1 MVIVFR
7 SGSPSSITNHWLWS
21 DEGCDFSTGRQSSKL
36 HKENK
41 KRTIIRS
48 ITIIIL
54 SQCFKSPNWF
64 GMGIM
69 KGITR
74 INSSSAS
81 NHRRATSICKYKFT
95 VEGVERRRKRSQS
108 FSTWCKVEENL
119 GQLHLLWCDGWALG
133 KETLNIILK
142 FSTNYAANWFDR
154 LIK

>member
-1 MVIVFR
+1 MVIVIR

-21 DEGCDFSTGRQSSKL
+21 DEGCDFSTGRQSWKL

-41 KRTIIRS
+41 KRTVIRS

-54 SQCFKSPNWF
+54 SQCLKSPNWF

-108 FSTWCKVEENL
+108 FSTWCRSGRKLGPITSSLMRWLGTWERDVENNFKIFNKL
-119 GQLHLLWCDGWALG
+119 CC
-133 KETLNIILK
+133 
-142 FSTNYAANWFDR
+142 
-154 LIK
+154 